1 MLTQISGEAS
11 NPLSKWSMKV
21 VILAGGLGTRLSE
34 YTDLKPKPMVEV
46 GDRPI
51 LWHIMKM
58 YATAGWGDFIICGGY
73 KNYVIKDF
81 FANYMMHMAD
91 MQFDLSRRTTESFFP
106 IELMEQWKVLVANTG
121 DNTMTGGRVKRVRD
135 YLDGEAFC
143 LTYGDGVSDVD
154 LYGLLQFHRSHGKLV
169 TITAVSPP
177 GRFGSLVLSEDGD
190 VTEFEEKPN
199 DSSTWINGGFMVC
212 EQGVFDYIDGDG
224 TFLEREPF
232 ERLCEDEQLMAYKH
246 NGFWACM
253 DTIRDKKFL
262 DDLWASGQA
271 PWKTW

>member
-1 MLTQISGEAS
+1 
-11 NPLSKWSMKV
+11 MKV

-58 YATAGWGDFIICGGY
+58 YATAGWGNFVICGGY

-81 FANYMMHMAD
+81 FANYTTHLAD
-91 MQFDLSRRTTESFFP
+91 VEFDLGARETKILSTTETEP
-106 IELMEQWKVLVANTG
+106 WKVTVANTG
-121 DNTMTGGRVKRVRD
+121 DDTMTGGRVKRVRK
-135 YLDGEAFC
+135 YLDDEPFC

-154 LYGLLQFHRSHGKLV
+154 LYELLQFHRSHGKLV

-177 GRFGSLVLSEDGD
+177 GRFGSLVFEEDGN
-190 VTEFEEKPN
+190 VLEFEEKPV
-199 DSSTWINGGFMVC
+199 SSSSWINGGFMIC

-232 ERLCEDEQLMAYKH
+232 ERLCNDGQLMAYKH
-246 NGFWACM
+246 DGFWACM